1 MSALYNIGYG
11 LYVITSNDGKKDNGM
26 IGNTVAQVASSP
38 NRIMVSINKQNYSHD
53 MIKETGKMNVN
64 CLSVEA
70 PFSVFQNFGFQSGRD
85 AEKFADGVV
94 KRSANG
100 LAVLPQYVNACI
112 SLQVEDY
119 IDMGSHGMFLC
130 SVTEEMILGEKETM
144 TYTYYQ
150 NNVKPKRKPEEAPKK
165 KGWVCKI
172 CGYVYE
178 DEELPADFICPL
190 CKHPASDFEPLG

>member
-1 MSALYNIGYG
+1 MSALFNIGYG

-38 NRIMVSINKQNYSHD
+38 NRIMVSINKGNYSHD
-53 MIKETGKMNVN
+53 VIKETGKMNVN

-70 PFSVFQNFGFQSGRD
+70 PFSVFQNFGFQSGRN
-85 AEKFADGVV
+85 AEKFADGVA
-94 KRSANG
+94 KRSENG
-100 LAVLPQYVNACI
+100 LAVLTQYVNACI
-112 SLQVEDY
+112 SLQVEEY
-119 IDMGSHGMFLC
+119 VDMGSHGMFLC
-130 SVTEEMILGEKETM
+130 SVTEEMILGDKETM

-150 NNVKPKRKPEEAPKK
+150 NKVKPKPQAPKK

-178 DEELPADFICPL
+178 GEELPADFICPL
-190 CKHPASDFEPLG
+190 CKHPASDFEPLV